1 MRRTILVAMVG
12 MLLLSMMPAIA
23 LAATITCGTSSDRDP
38 SNVICKGTDNNDQIT
53 ERKGQNQDDIR
64 ARAGN
69 DTVDATP
76 HTSDA
81 DTLHGQTG
89 DDTLKAND
97 GDTRDVVDCGQG
109 TDTAKIDV
117 KTDSSGKVTADKYD
131 SDCESVTDQAGKPVN
146 SAVLPAGTVVSIAD
160 NG

>member
-1 MRRTILVAMVG
+1 MVG
-12 MLLLSMMPAIA
+12 MLLVGMVPAIA
-23 LAATITCGTSSDRDP
+23 LAATITCGTSLDRDP
-38 SNVICKGTDNNDQIT
+38 SNVICRGTDNNDQIT

-69 DTVDATP
+69 DTVDARP
-76 HTSDA
+76 HTNDA

-89 DDTLKAND
+89 DDTLYAND
-97 GDTRDVVDCGQG
+97 GDTRDVVDCGQD

-117 KTDSSGKVTADKYD
+117 KTDSSGKVTADKFD
-131 SDCESVTDQAGKPVN
+131 SDCETVKDQNGDPVHP
-146 SAVLPAGTVVSIAD
+146 AALPAGTIVSVAD